1 MREEWTPMRSKR
13 LEMHEPEDSGR
24 KLLPGVPAPVRG
36 QARSH
41 GLIQALEIALAFVG
55 APLDY
60 DTLMGLST
68 LAFRTPPWPG
78 DPDPTLEECIQALDA
93 LNSTLAGEVNVATGA
108 TPDEWLDLVVAEI
121 DAGRPCVAL
130 GWGSEPEDWSV
141 IAGYDRTRESV
152 AGHCRLEGARDAYEI
167 WPAKLEALV
176 TIEMDA
182 HIAGDEALQAAI
194 QSAHV
199 IWEESGETR
208 YRAWID
214 DILTAD
220 EEPEL
225 SHERA
230 VQLLDDSRS
239 AAAEFV
245 ARVAAGDDT
254 VRGEWLDDAAAHLD
268 ELVELIEGRGG
279 PPYSREAIA
288 ALADK
293 DGRERWAARL
303 SHALKLEQ
311 KVAEGLR
318 RAPSAEYPPG
328 DDEF

>member
-1 MREEWTPMRSKR
+1 MSSKR
-13 LEMHEPEDSGR
+13 LEMDEPADSGR
-24 KLLPGVPAPVRG
+24 KLLANVPAPVRG

-41 GLIQALEIALAFVG
+41 GLIQTLEITLAFVK

-68 LAFRTPPWPG
+68 LAFRTPPWP
-78 DPDPTLEECIQALDA
+78 DNPEPTLDEYVEAVRALDDA
-93 LNSTLAGEVNVATGA
+93 LARSVTIITDATDEQWLELVA
-108 TPDEWLDLVVAEI
+108 AEI
-121 DAGRPCVAL
+121 DAERPCVGL
-130 GWGSEPEDWSV
+130 GWGSVPEDWSV
-141 IAGYDRTRESV
+141 IAGYDRMRESV

-167 WPAKLEALV
+167 WPAKFEALV
-176 TIEMDA
+176 TIETDA

-194 QSAHV
+194 QSAHD
-199 IWEESGETR
+199 IWEKSGETR
-208 YRAWID
+208 YRAWISEM
-214 DILTAD
+214 LTTD

-225 SHERA
+225 THERA
-230 VQLLDDSRS
+230 VQLLDDSRC

-279 PPYSREAIA
+279 PPYSHEAIA
-288 ALADK
+288 ALADA

-303 SHALKLEQ
+303 NRMLKLEQ
-311 KVAEGLR
+311 RVAEGLR

-328 DDEF
+328 DDDF